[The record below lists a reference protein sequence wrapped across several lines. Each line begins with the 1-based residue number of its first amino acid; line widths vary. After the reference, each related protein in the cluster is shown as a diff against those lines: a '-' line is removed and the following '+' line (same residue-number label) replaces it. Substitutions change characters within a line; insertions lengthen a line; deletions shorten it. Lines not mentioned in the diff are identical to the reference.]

1 VFYQSTQ
8 IVIYFITPRDVID
21 LKWKI
26 FFEGNK
32 KPAEAG
38 LIGFA

>member
-8 IVIYFITPRDVID
+8 NVIYFITTRDVID
-21 LKWKI
+21 LEWKI
-26 FFEGNK
+26 FFEGIK

-38 LIGFA
+38 LIG

>member
-8 IVIYFITPRDVID
+8 IVINLNTSRDVID
-21 LKWKI
+21 LVGNL
-26 FFEGNK
+26 FFAGDK

-38 LIGFA
+38 L